1 MKSGKRN
8 LVEKLSGAEGLS
20 FLKNFPL
27 SSLTAIGTGGRARY
41 YASVERV
48 SALQKLLKELDGP
61 FFILGSGTN
70 LLLSDRDFPGVM
82 IHLGRSFRR
91 LRQSEGEITCGA
103 AVPLARLVERAIAA
117 SFAGFEELSGVP
129 GSVGGAA
136 AMNAGTHIKEL
147 GDLVES
153 LCMVDTS
160 GRRRFFSKG
169 QLRPS
174 YRSSLAP
181 VPGVITTL
189 TFLRQPGGDPERQR
203 GRALELQNG
212 RKLKHPWQEKTFGS
226 TFKNPPGMIAAKL
239 IDQAELKGFRI
250 GGAQVSPKHA
260 NFIENNRG
268 AGALDILELIKHVRR
283 VVRTRFGITLEP
295 EVRLV
300 GFTREEL
307 GELAPYAV
315 SPPGKV

>member
-1 MKSGKRN
+1 VTAGRQN
-8 LVEKLSGAEGLS
+8 LAHNLSGVEGLS
-20 FLKNFPL
+20 IRENFPL

-41 YASVERV
+41 YVSVERV
-48 SALQKLLKELDGP
+48 SALQKLLGELDGL

-70 LLLSDRDFPGVM
+70 LLLSDRDFPGAM

-91 LRQSEGEITCGA
+91 LRLNGGRITCGA
-103 AVPLARLVERAIAA
+103 AVPLARLVDKAIAA

-136 AMNAGTHIKEL
+136 AMNAGTHIREL

-153 LCMVDTS
+153 LRMVDTS
-160 GRRRFFSKG
+160 GRRRFFRKG
-169 QLRPS
+169 QLKLS

-181 VPGVITTL
+181 APGVITTL
-189 TFLRQPGGDPERQR
+189 TFLSQPGGDPERQR
-203 GRALELQNG
+203 SRALELQNG

-268 AGALDILELIKHVRR
+268 AGALEILELIKHVRQA
-283 VVRTRFGITLEP
+283 VRERFGITLEP

-315 SPPGKV
+315 SPPGKE